1 MRILCGTILAVAV
14 AAVGAGAECVEKVA
28 ADFALVRDGA
38 AVARFEFG
46 AMPDEK
52 MKAAA
57 EKDVA
62 LFNRHLKEVTG
73 CEIGSVN
80 GQDARCP
87 SIIRIDLKPIDRL
100 DTRFEWKIEFPEK
113 GLMRVE
119 ATTTSL
125 FTALRQL
132 LEEGCDARFLG
143 TERCMFQF
151 EPRRNVAVEAR
162 SRRSAAHSFSL
173 LRDVYGAKGHKRELG
188 LTDDGLFKYTHGIP
202 VYAFPGDLYNRDG
215 WPEAVMPIIKG
226 KKLECPS
233 DLYNHWQPCYS
244 NPETARIASENIRG
258 WLRKHPDARSITL
271 GMNDNGGYCECDACM
286 AMDADAEKSIFSND
300 PRSVSASYYTFA
312 NRVAE
317 ALAGEFPTLRIGLL
331 AYTGTIM
338 PPRFSVHP
346 SIVPMMTLDTLS
358 SGMDPMVRARQ
369 DGVIARWGRKVR
381 ETGIWDYSWGGGYFI
396 PRVDFAGHAARLKH
410 LYANGGRAYFGE
422 NSMPDALDG
431 PKTYLIARLLEN
443 IDADPD
449 IILGEWYA
457 RFAGRAA
464 ERPLREIYTLAA
476 EYWRSDS
483 MKRSALWPARDYIY
497 NYPYA
502 NQFFALTPGFT
513 AKLAALAREVREKA
527 ATPGE
532 KARADVLLR
541 HFERLDCMATFKG
554 IAYMSPAS
562 GELETAGDAAKMLND
577 FADRA
582 AALFAAWDRVRRYF
596 VDEPDYDRKGVYSK
610 ATYEALPM
618 LAEMFGKAAGF
629 RDDTA
634 VVAALKRIAALD
646 CLPADVRR
654 LLKGI
659 YSRKAEN
666 MFSNPGFAKGLGA
679 LRVKTTLPHEIVDSA
694 NFAGGK
700 ALRIWPGR
708 PNGDPNPGDA
718 VLGHVSVFTLSED
731 LEPGVY
737 MVSIAASPTASAAK
751 GDLAVWRQTDGTDKG
766 WEGLRAAALKKGEK
780 HVFVQVRMVK
790 DTEDGLNLKL
800 RLTGFAKDDT
810 LDVGDVKILRLADAG
825 PSARAKSLSSR
836 GITAREGTVRGT
848 VRGEDAIVCKSD
860 SYAFAH
866 AVVDVPRIL
875 PNERLV
881 FTLRATLPEGAKTG
895 QLGAILYRQKKGGWE
910 PGPQLLWNRR
920 LSAKGWDGVEFS
932 VSGAQLGKKSGKY
945 LLILFKM
952 KNTDAVAVSG
962 VSWKVLIVD

>member
-1 MRILCGTILAVAV
+1 
-14 AAVGAGAECVEKVA
+14 
-28 ADFALVRDGA
+28 
-38 AVARFEFG
+38 
-46 AMPDEK
+46 
-52 MKAAA
+52 
-57 EKDVA
+57 
-62 LFNRHLKEVTG
+62 
-73 CEIGSVN
+73 
-80 GQDARCP
+80 
-87 SIIRIDLKPIDRL
+87 
-100 DTRFEWKIEFPEK
+100 
-113 GLMRVE
+113 MRVE
-119 ATTTSL
+119 ATATSL

-151 EPRRNVAVEAR
+151 EPRRDVSVEVRAR
-162 SRRSAAHSFSL
+162 RNAPHNFSL
-173 LRDVYGAKGHKRELG
+173 LRDVYGTKGNRRELG

-202 VYAFPGDLYNRDG
+202 VYAFPGDIYNRDG
-215 WPEAVMPIIKG
+215 WPEAIMPVLNG
-226 KKLECPS
+226 KRLECPS
-233 DLYNHWQPCYS
+233 DLYNRWQPCYS
-244 NPETARIASENIRG
+244 NPETARIAAENIRG

-271 GMNDNGGYCECDACM
+271 GMNDNGGYCECDACR

-317 ALAGEFPTLRIGLL
+317 ALAGEFPNLRIGLL

-338 PPRFSVHP
+338 PPKFPVHP

-381 ETGIWDYSWGGGYFI
+381 ETGIWDYSWGGSYFI

-464 ERPLREIYTLAA
+464 ERPLRELYRLCT
-476 EYWRSDS
+476 EYWRSDE
-483 MKRSALWPARDYIY
+483 MKKSALWSARTWIY

-513 AKLAALAREVREKA
+513 EGLLKLAQEVRGLA
-527 ATPGE
+527 STPGE
-532 KARADVLLR
+532 KARAEVLLR
-541 HFERLDCMATFKG
+541 HFERLDCMAAFKG
-554 IAYMSPAS
+554 VAYMNSMS
-562 GELETAGDAAKMLND
+562 CELGSAEDAAKMLND

-582 AALFAAWDRVRRYF
+582 DSLFAAWERVRRYF
-596 VDEPDYDRKGVYSK
+596 LESPDFDNQKVYGSRGAYD
-610 ATYEALPM
+610 TIAL
-618 LAEMFGKAAGF
+618 LAESFGKASGY
-629 RDDTA
+629 RDTPS
-634 VVAALKRIAALD
+634 VVAALRRIAALKD
-646 CLPADVRR
+646 MPADVRR
-654 LLKGI
+654 LLRTVF
-659 YSRKAEN
+659 SRKAEN
-666 MFSNPGFAKGLGA
+666 SFSNPGFAKPLDTM
-679 LRVKTTLPHEIVDSA
+679 RIKTTLPHEIVVSPQ
-694 NFAGGK
+694 GGNI
-700 ALRIWPGR
+700 LRVWPGR

-718 VLGHVSVFTLSED
+718 VLRQVSAFTMTED
-731 LEPGVY
+731 LKPGVY
-737 MVSIAASPTASAAK
+737 LAAVRVRAEARAAT
-751 GDLAVWRQTDGTDKG
+751 GDLAVWRQTDGADKE
-766 WEGLRAAALKKGEK
+766 WESVRPAALRKGEW
-780 HVFVQVRMVK
+780 HTFVQVRKVN

-800 RLTGFAKDDT
+800 RVSGFVKDDT
-810 LDVGDVKILRLADAG
+810 LDIGDVRILRLADAG
-825 PSARAKSLSSR
+825 PSERTKTLSSR

-952 KNTDAVAVSG
+952 KNTDAVAVSS
-962 VSWKVLIVD
+962 VSWTCR